1 MIFEDCICI
10 AQARVIEGKRK
21 KAHICT
27 IAYHEP
33 SDKFLRIC
41 LPFERHSNTAIRRW
55 HRFTF
60 EGSKNPQDTRSESY
74 DFGELLAVHG
84 KLSRLE
90 QVQTHKQILSHY
102 MYEDEMNEQKRSIGI
117 LLPVRSSFSFGKM
130 PLEDREK
137 EYRNIMLSKG
147 IFFPPYKI
155 YVTGKRSKDGKPF
168 KKQFLQWDV
177 YEAIRKN
184 VDPFPALQSFADPYI
199 ILGNTP
205 WTRNSFMAISIL
217 SAPSAAKQH
226 AYHQQ
231 LELTHAF

>member
-41 LPFERHSNTAIRRW
+41 LPFERRNNSAIRRW
-55 HRFTF
+55 SRFTF
-60 EGSKNPQDTRSESY
+60 KGSKNPQDTRSESY
-74 DFGELLAVHG
+74 DFGELLAVSG
-84 KLSRLE
+84 TLSGPE
-90 QVQTHKQILSHY
+90 QKQTHKQILSHY
-102 MYEDEMNEQKRSIGI
+102 MYEDEMNEKKRSIGI
-117 LLPVRSSFSFGKM
+117 LLPMRSSFSFETA
-130 PLEDREK
+130 PLEEREK
-137 EYRNIMLSKG
+137 EYRSIMLSKG

-155 YVTGKRSKDGKPF
+155 YVSGKRSKDKRPF
-168 KKQFLQWDV
+168 KKQLLQWDV
-177 YEAIRKN
+177 YEAIRQN
-184 VDPFPALQSFADPYI
+184 RDPFPKLQSFNDPYI

-231 LELTHAF
+231 LKLTHAF

>member
-1 MIFEDCICI
+1 MIFEGCICI

-27 IAYHEP
+27 IAYHQP

-41 LPFERHSNTAIRRW
+41 LPFERRNNSAIRRW
-55 HRFTF
+55 SRFTF
-60 EGSKNPQDTRSESY
+60 KGSKNPQDTRSESY
-74 DFGELLAVHG
+74 DFGELLAVNG
-84 KLSRLE
+84 TLSGPE
-90 QVQTHKQILSHY
+90 QKQTHKQILSHY
-102 MYEDEMNEQKRSIGI
+102 MYENEMNEQKRSIGI
-117 LLPVRSSFSFGKM
+117 LLPVRSSFSFEKA
-130 PLEDREK
+130 PLEEREK
-137 EYRNIMLSKG
+137 EYRIIMLSKG

-155 YVTGKRSKDGKPF
+155 YVSGKRSKDKRPF
-168 KKQFLQWDV
+168 KKQLLQWDV
-177 YEAIRKN
+177 YEAIRQN
-184 VDPFPALQSFADPYI
+184 RDPFSKLQSFNDPYI

-205 WTRNSFMAISIL
+205 WNRNSFMAISIL